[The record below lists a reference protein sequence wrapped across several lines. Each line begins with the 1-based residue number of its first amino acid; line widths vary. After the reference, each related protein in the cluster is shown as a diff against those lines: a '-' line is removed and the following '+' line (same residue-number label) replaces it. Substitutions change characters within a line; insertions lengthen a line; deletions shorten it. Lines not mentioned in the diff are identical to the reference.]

1 MPEVYEEMGMT
12 NEQCKRYEIYVKLD
26 TLQMVKENTTDE
38 KTKTEIDRL
47 IKELRKRL
55 ETV

>member
-1 MPEVYEEMGMT
+1 MPEVYENMGMT

-38 KTKTEIDRL
+38 KTKTEIERL

-55 ETV
+55 ETL